1 MEEAIRREWESEYG
15 IVDAPTVMSRSV
27 KYLGT
32 FRRAPSR
39 GVASQRL
46 AETSTGLVPGEPDR
60 RGVNWC
66 LVWCCQAFFNLELQR
81 VQRELL
87 RVYSTEHGRTWVPLR
102 RSWPTTASEQANHCA
117 ASDSINFPGVDG
129 QLDFAP
135 TRLKRDA
142 PQATMSRIFSFHHG
156 YRTTTQDLLEF

>member
-32 FRRAPSR
+32 FRRAPSC

-60 RGVNWC
+60 RGVSG
-66 LVWCCQAFFNLELQR
+66 LVLPGLFQPGTPAC
-81 VQRELL
+81 
-87 RVYSTEHGRTWVPLR
+87 
-102 RSWPTTASEQANHCA
+102 TA
-117 ASDSINFPGVDG
+117 
-129 QLDFAP
+129 
-135 TRLKRDA
+135 
-142 PQATMSRIFSFHHG
+142 
-156 YRTTTQDLLEF
+156 

>member
-1 MEEAIRREWESEYG
+1 MEKAIRRDWESEYG

-60 RGVNWC
+60 PGVSG
-66 LVWCCQAFFNLELQR
+66 
-81 VQRELL
+81 LL
-87 RVYSTEHGRTWVPLR
+87 ALGAARPFSAWNSSVYSVNCSGCTALSMGVHGC
-102 RSWPTTASEQANHCA
+102 HY
-117 ASDSINFPGVDG
+117 G
-129 QLDFAP
+129 
-135 TRLKRDA
+135 
-142 PQATMSRIFSFHHG
+142 
-156 YRTTTQDLLEF
+156 